1 MVLESIDKV
10 WLWFIVFFKI
20 EDEKKIST
28 TDNCQRNA
36 EVRLFGEKIANYMR
50 LFDKK
55 NENGS
60 DLLKGLWY
68 GHNWFQYKP
77 IDTLSNYFPII

>member
-20 EDEKKIST
+20 ENEKKIST

-36 EVRLFGEKIANYMR
+36 EVRLFGEKIANYMK

-55 NENGS
+55 K
-60 DLLKGLWY
+60 LKMAV
-68 GHNWFQYKP
+68 
-77 IDTLSNYFPII
+77 TC